1 MRSKMPL
8 CSFTFLVKGPS
19 RRILGATFLKLI
31 ARGINFKRNPTFS
44 FLCLYVSLKC
54 RKYIGLTNNTRYSP
68 LVNLAPSTFG
78 SLKVS
83 GKPDQTLSILND
95 HDTSFCHSA
104 TYEARLRNRPPT
116 AVCAKLTLGNL
127 PTLLHLTLFTPKSD

>member
-1 MRSKMPL
+1 MPL
-8 CSFTFLVKGPS
+8 CSFTFLVKSPS

-78 SLKVS
+78 LLKVS